1 VIRTD
6 RALFRELRVRV
17 HVLTPL
23 FGIATGHMVLGEP
36 IGVTFIAAIALVL
49 VNRRR

>member
-1 VIRTD
+1 MRYSVSCVS
-6 RALFRELRVRV
+6 AF
-17 HVLTPL
+17 LTPL